1 MKNMK
6 RLCARLQSG
15 QISRCSVNAHLSKL
29 GEPKAPD
36 WSATKAA
43 ARDCNV
49 LYTWYTLVSAE
60 ITDTL
65 ELASKLKNEPHPSAS
80 MEQYRL
86 DLVAYEMSIKVNM
99 ISLKTHIDGLE
110 VMMME

>member
-49 LYTWYTLVSAE
+49 LYTWYTLCSAE
-60 ITDTL
+60 IIDTL